1 MKNPIVNAKDT
12 IYLGGRNYRV
22 SYTYKLTDP
31 FKLNPNLNGHGYYHC
46 TKSQHNHAWRCLVF
60 YCETHG
66 IPNVGQKIYVDRL
79 IASSLEITGVINDY
93 VYTPSSELEEKYKK
107 AHDDVIAKI
116 KDRKKR
122 E

>member
-1 MKNPIVNAKDT
+1 MKDLIVKAKDE
-12 IYLGGRNYRV
+12 ICFGGRKYLI
-22 SYTYKLTDP
+22 SYTFKRTDP

-46 TKSQHNHAWRCLVF
+46 INSQHNHAWRCLES

-66 IPNVGQKIYVDRL
+66 IPNVGQKIYVDRR

-116 KDRKKR
+116 KDRKKIT
-122 E
+122 

>member
-1 MKNPIVNAKDT
+1 MKDLIVKAKDE
-12 IYLGGRNYRV
+12 ICFGGRKYLI
-22 SYTYKLTDP
+22 SYTFKRTDP

-46 TKSQHNHAWRCLVF
+46 INTQHNHAWRCLVF

-116 KDRKKR
+116 RARKK
-122 E
+122 